1 MVLNIGILLNK
12 SSTICKNFFPKKDK
26 DKPPTIVIKI
36 IVKAISIPGIEYAR
50 YVFGF
55 KPVGTSL
62 AEKFIKNLLKY
73 KVKPIGIKTIT
84 PVKK

>member
-12 SSTICKNFFPKKDK
+12 SSTICKNFFPKKDR
-26 DKPPTIVIKI
+26 DKPPTIVIKK
-36 IVKAISIPGIEYAR
+36 IVKIISIPGIEYGR

-55 KPVGTSL
+55 KPDGTSL
-62 AEKFIKNLLKY
+62 VERLIKNLLKY
-73 KVKPIGIKTIT
+73 RVKPIGINTIT